1 MGATRWLAGEV
12 REPAAVRV
20 IAPRYWLISA
30 LIIIVLGLQ
39 VWALFRPRPTWWPFI
54 DYPLYSAAHGEPIR
68 TVHHRLYGLRAN
80 APVEFFELTA
90 DDLGVSWFV
99 YHTQTIPQM
108 FDRPSRVL
116 EEFQRALDRAD
127 MPPLQFLM
135 PVRETFALVDSELQ
149 EFAERRLVPDRFGR
163 PDRCPMTDHTST
175 SEPGTTSHQAW
186 AQFWFPT
193 TTAVP
198 LAVSRLV
205 LVPAWLLIFMK
216 PWEELAVALTYDPAR
231 IDQAMILGILSF
243 VPVETFH
250 SYEVQ
255 RGIWLVTLASG
266 VLATVGL
273 FTRTSLLLFGLGNSV
288 LIGHLWS
295 YGELHHPEALYCVAL
310 VLMGLSPAGRC
321 YSIDSWI
328 GRRSKQPERWGP
340 NATMDTSTW
349 ALRTVQCLLAS
360 PTFLRAARSSSTVG
374 STG

>member
-1 MGATRWLAGEV
+1 
-12 REPAAVRV
+12 
-20 IAPRYWLISA
+20 
-30 LIIIVLGLQ
+30 
-39 VWALFRPRPTWWPFI
+39 
-54 DYPLYSAAHGEPIR
+54 
-68 TVHHRLYGLRAN
+68 
-80 APVEFFELTA
+80 
-90 DDLGVSWFV
+90 
-99 YHTQTIPQM
+99 
-108 FDRPSRVL
+108 
-116 EEFQRALDRAD
+116 
-127 MPPLQFLM
+127 
-135 PVRETFALVDSELQ
+135 
-149 EFAERRLVPDRFGR
+149 
-163 PDRCPMTDHTST
+163 MTDHTST
-175 SEPGTTSHQAW
+175 SEPGTTSRQAW

-216 PWEELAVALTYDPAR
+216 PWEELAVALIYDPAR

-255 RGIWLVTLASG
+255 RGIWLVTLSSG

-295 YGELHHPEALYCVAL
+295 YGELHHPEALYCVAF

-328 GRRSKQPERWGP
+328 GRRSKQPEQWGP

-349 ALRTVQCLLAS
+349 ALRTVQCLLGLAYFSSGSAKLLDGGFYWMNGATLQTIVLTDYIRFGMPAGSWLIQSFWLCVLGAAMTIVVEVFFFVAVFIKAS
-360 PTFLRAARSSSTVG
+360 RKFILPAGVALHVGIYVTMAAPFFTWTAMYVAFFDIEAIRRRFVAAPAG
-374 STG
+374 AR